1 MHRFRTGRQK
11 WLLILMWWGSW
22 SKEVKIRDF
31 AHALEDITTSFYTLE
46 APSRLWKTSWQ
57 KPCVTNYGKLG
68 AESSSCKTQLTR
80 QPFLPTREL
89 SGQAQLPSTCSRPH
103 ATFWKCLSAYQQA
116 KVTPDNICF
125 ISPCKTLNT
134 KWKVSTNCIDTE
146 NIALLTERPRTPEHK
161 PRPNRTR
168 LRSSLRRRDSPP
180 IIYWP
185 NLVLGCRWWPSPVP
199 WTLLRSRGAVPE
211 LMPCSV
217 TASPRLA
224 RLQLAPAWAEPTCSC
239 LHSSVLAQGMRPQL
253 NTGRAR
259 AGRV

>member
-1 MHRFRTGRQK
+1 
-11 WLLILMWWGSW
+11 MWWGSW

-46 APSRLWKTSWQ
+46 APSRLWKMSWQ
-57 KPCVTNYGKLG
+57 KPHVTNYGKLG

-146 NIALLTERPRTPEHK
+146 NIALLTERPRTPGHK
-161 PRPNRTR
+161 PRPNHTR
-168 LRSSLRRRDSPP
+168 LRSSLRHRDSPHH
-180 IIYWP
+180 
-185 NLVLGCRWWPSPVP
+185 LQ
-199 WTLLRSRGAVPE
+199 TQ
-211 LMPCSV
+211 PC
-217 TASPRLA
+217 A
-224 RLQLAPAWAEPTCSC
+224 RLQMVAQPRALNAAAFTGCCARADALLCYGISTVGSAPAGSGA
-239 LHSSVLAQGMRPQL
+239 
-253 NTGRAR
+253 GRAN
-259 AGRV
+259 AQLFAQLRVSARHETAAEYR